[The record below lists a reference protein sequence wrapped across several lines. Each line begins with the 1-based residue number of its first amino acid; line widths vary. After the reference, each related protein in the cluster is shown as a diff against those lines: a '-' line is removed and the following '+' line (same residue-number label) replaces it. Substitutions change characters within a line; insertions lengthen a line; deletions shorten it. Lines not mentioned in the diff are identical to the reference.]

1 MSSALSLG
9 KGLASPMR
17 EITVFFSVLT
27 TKLPLPGFTGLM
39 DTLAPLAFTAD
50 SIFAARV
57 LNAFQDL
64 HASMR
69 TPPLGISAVASG
81 SALAAGFLATP
92 PLTAVAFFLAGAFL
106 GAMVSGVVVP
116 R

>member
-9 KGLASPMR
+9 KGLARPMR
-17 EITVFFSVLT
+17 ETTVFFSVLT
-27 TKLPLPGFTGLM
+27 TKLPLPGRTGLM
-39 DTLAPLAFTAD
+39 ETFFPFAFKTD

-81 SALAAGFLATP
+81 SALAADFLATP
-92 PLTAVAFFLAGAFL
+92 PLTAVAFFLAGAFFL
-106 GAMVSGVVVP
+106 GAMVSGVD
-116 R
+116 